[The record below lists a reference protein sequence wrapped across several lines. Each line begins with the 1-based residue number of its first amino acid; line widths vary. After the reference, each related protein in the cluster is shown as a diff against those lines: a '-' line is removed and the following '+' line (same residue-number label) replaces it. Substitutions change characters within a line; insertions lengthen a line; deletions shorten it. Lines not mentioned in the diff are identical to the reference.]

1 MLGLWEPRVT
11 DGFPGQ
17 PLLLCCV
24 RRGGRYMTDKR
35 LVALSDICV
44 LWNKRQ
50 LESKEAMH
58 RIWKLFKIENL
69 EAWRKDY
76 VKKQMR

>member
-1 MLGLWEPRVT
+1 
-11 DGFPGQ
+11 
-17 PLLLCCV
+17 
-24 RRGGRYMTDKR
+24 MTDKR

-44 LWNKRQ
+44 LWNKRH